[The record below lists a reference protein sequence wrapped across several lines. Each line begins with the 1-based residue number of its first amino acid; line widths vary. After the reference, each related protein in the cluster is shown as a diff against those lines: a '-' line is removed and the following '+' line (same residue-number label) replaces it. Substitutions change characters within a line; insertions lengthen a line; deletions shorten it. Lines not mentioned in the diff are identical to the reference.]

1 MTKPLILTS
10 PKGKA
15 IFPHLTEPD
24 TKYKAEGEY
33 HVKLECLKSECVA
46 ILKQIKDVVA
56 YAVKVQHDNNPNAKI
71 KYAPL
76 PFEEEDENVIF
87 NFKMKASGTR
97 RDNFKTF
104 TQHPVL
110 VNADL
115 TPLGSDVQIWGDS
128 KLRITF
134 EPHSYISS
142 AIGLGVTLRLKS
154 VQVLELV
161 TGKSSNTLGELKVE
175 PMVEPKVSTN
185 SETPQT
191 HNNDVMKHHNLY

>member
-15 IFPHLTEPD
+15 IYPHLTEAD
-24 TKYKAEGEY
+24 YKFKPEGEY
-33 HVKLECLKSECVA
+33 HVKLECLKSESESIIASIGSLIAKSVKEQHDQNPN
-46 ILKQIKDVVA
+46 KQITK
-56 YAVKVQHDNNPNAKI
+56 
-71 KYAPL
+71 APL
-76 PFEEEDENVIF
+76 PYELVDDKVVF

-104 TQHPVL
+104 TQQPV
-110 VNADL
+110 VVSADL
-115 TPLGSDVQIWGDS
+115 TPLGPDVQIWGDS

-142 AIGLGVTLRLKS
+142 AVGLGVTLRLKT

-161 TGKSSNTLGELKVE
+161 TGKSSNTLGELKAE
-175 PMVEPKVSTN
+175 PIVTPKVKEV
-185 SETPQT
+185 SEG
-191 HNNDVMKHHNLY
+191 VF